1 MFKEVFV
8 LMKNFTQTAC
18 SYQYRTTHAL
28 GVVAKNLHEL
38 APTLDEEEISVST
51 QEPPTGH
58 KKQELPQQV
67 EVDDEHHKLHLTHAM
82 LVRLLELVELRKD
95 KSMPATTVSLDEL
108 AAGLAHHLGATHE
121 QPVDQ
126 PISLREQN
134 VRPSPDQRQLLVLPL
149 VVARWREAQSCLQR
163 GETGCVGYKAT
174 PTRWFDNVT

>member
-134 VRPSPDQRQLLVLPL
+134 VRPSPPAL
-149 VVARWREAQSCLQR
+149 
-163 GETGCVGYKAT
+163 T
-174 PTRWFDNVT
+174 